1 MVVGVGFVLFFYA
14 HEVVAQSSF
23 HLFWS
28 ATNNSPIAF
37 FDVFVFGKEAV
48 HAFEGFACFGKYDDT
63 ADRTVEA
70 VSYATKYI
78 AGFVVFLFEVAF
90 DGFG

>member
-1 MVVGVGFVLFFYA
+1 MFQSTFQLFGC
-14 HEVVAQSSF
+14 
-23 HLFWS
+23 
-28 ATNNSPIAF
+28 ATNYCPIAF
-37 FDVFVFGKEAV
+37 FNVFVFGKEAV
-48 HAFEGFACFGKYDDT
+48 HAFEGFTCFGKYYDS

-78 AGFVVFLFEVAF
+78 ARFVVFLFEVAF

>member
-1 MVVGVGFVLFFYA
+1 MFFYA
-14 HEVVAQSSF
+14 YEIVTQCAF
-23 HLFWS
+23 HLFWC
-28 ATNNSPIAF
+28 ATNYCPIAF
-37 FDVFVFGKEAV
+37 FYLFVFGKKSI
-48 HAFEGFACFGKYDDT
+48 HAFEGFACFGKNYDS